1 MYLGTTIAKYT
12 MSPQQCDVMFTMII
26 PSESD
31 LIDSQI
37 LVFVV
42 KAVKKFLGVGYLLHT
57 ISINVPKPKI
67 STALSTIYKFDNFY
81 KLYFN
86 QVILEDPLY
95 LSILDFAII

>member
-12 MSPQQCDVMFTMII
+12 MHNNVMWGL

-42 KAVKKFLGVGYLLHT
+42 KAVKKFLGVGYLLYT
-57 ISINVPKPKI
+57 I
-67 STALSTIYKFDNFY
+67 
-81 KLYFN
+81 
-86 QVILEDPLY
+86 
-95 LSILDFAII
+95 